1 MSGLGLV
8 EGVALGLLLAGLALL
23 GLGLRQLRRRRPLR
37 AGVEGLGGG
46 GLLAV
51 GLAVGAA
58 ALNLHTY
65 QRLTAERPLAEL
77 HFQALA
83 PQRYHVLLEKP
94 GSDAGSIYELQ
105 GDQWQ
110 LEGRLLKW
118 TGPATLLGLDPRFR
132 LERLQGRYADAN
144 QARVR
149 RPSVHDLTPP
159 QGLDLGRLAHSYS
172 GWLPLVDA
180 LYGTATYLP
189 MADGARFAVA
199 VGAQGLIARPLN
211 REAEKAVEGWR

>member
-46 GLLAV
+46 GLLAA
-51 GLAVGAA
+51 GLAMGAA

-83 PQRYHVLLEKP
+83 PQRYQVMLEKP
-94 GSDAGSIYELQ
+94 GSDTGSVYELQ

-118 TGPATLLGLDPRFR
+118 TGVATLLGLDPRFR

-149 RPSVHDLTPP
+149 RPSVHDLASAR
-159 QGLDLGRLAHSYS
+159 GLDLGRLAEGYS
-172 GWLPLVDA
+172 DWLPLVDTR
-180 LYGTATYLP
+180 YGTATYLP
-189 MADGARFAVA
+189 MADGAKFAVT
-199 VGAQGLIARPLN
+199 VGSHGLIARPLN
-211 REAEKAVEGWR
+211 PEAKAAVHGW

>member
-1 MSGLGLV
+1 M
-8 EGVALGLLLAGLALL
+8 EGAALGLLLAGLALL

-37 AGVEGLGGG
+37 AAVEGLGGG
-46 GLLAV
+46 GLMAV
-51 GLAVGAA
+51 GLAAGAV

-83 PQRYHVLLEKP
+83 PQRYQVLLETP
-94 GSDAGSIYELQ
+94 GSNAGSVYELQ

-118 TGPATLLGLDPRFR
+118 TGPATLLGLDPRIR
-132 LERLQGRYADAN
+132 LERLQGRYADPE

-149 RPSVHDLTPP
+149 RPSVHDLSPP
-159 QGLDLGRLAHSYS
+159 QGLDLGRLAQSYA

-180 LYGTATYLP
+180 IYGTATYLP

-199 VGAQGLIARPLN
+199 VGSQGLIARPLN
-211 REAEKAVEGWR
+211 PAAEQAVQGWR